1 MYKTL
6 ALAFALLLLQQTP
19 SVAQAILEKRVVLPQ
34 KETSLLELFLEVEK
48 QTQTTFA
55 YGSYLNLERI
65 IELPKQQYTVRTFL
79 DEVLKGTYTAYKE
92 RDNKIIIYP
101 LPKERV
107 ESQESSTISG
117 FIKDSESGETL
128 IGASIYDAERQ
139 KGTLTN
145 LYGFFSYTFPNA
157 SVLELRVSFLGYK
170 DTLIEIGKAEKNELT
185 IYLSRTS
192 TNLGTVEVT
201 STRQQETQMSQLTMS
216 SEEIAK
222 LPRFMGEPDVIKTL
236 TLMPGVKSG
245 NDNTGGIY
253 VRGGGPDQN
262 LILLDGATIYNSA
275 HAFDLFSTFNNSA
288 IKHVDLIKGGFPAR
302 YGGRLSSVID
312 ARMRDG
318 NLQRYTGEVGVGY
331 LLSKFT
337 FEGPIVKNKSSFIL
351 TGRRTM
357 LDGLTGLVSYFE
369 NTDSNQQTQ
378 DITFQDFNAKVNYSF
393 SDNDRVYL
401 SFYNSGDAFVVN
413 EKEISPTQGGSVTE
427 NLNVD
432 LSWANKLLSA
442 RWNHLFNNKLFSNT
456 TLTYS
461 RFNIGV
467 SVLESAEIDYDDKL
481 VTSGYENH
489 FSSLIKDY
497 GLRTQ
502 FDYFHSTEHNLKFG
516 INSTYH
522 QFEPGFT
529 SFKLSGNIIDTEID
543 TVLGKRALASLEWS
557 LFVEDEM
564 SLGNRT
570 KLNVGLHYANLH
582 VDGKLFPS
590 LQPRLALSYQLSP
603 ALNFNASYAHMA
615 QFIHLLTNNTLGV
628 PLDLWVPATSDAP
641 PMRSRQLASG
651 LKWTSKNEAYE
662 ISIEGYYK
670 TMDNLITYKEGVSIT
685 SAEEP
690 WEEKIEIQGEGKAYG
705 TEFFIQRLKGR
716 TTGWIGYTLALT
728 ERQFETVN
736 LGLAYPY
743 KYDRRHDFSFVLSHE
758 LSEQI
763 NFSGSW
769 IYSTGNAVTFPHT
782 IASSLPGLPNLDAG
796 QIQSQAIYLNA
807 GRNAVRMPN
816 YHRMDVGINFVKK
829 KRKGERTWNL
839 SVYNTY
845 MRKNAF
851 FIFPAESPDGDRHLR
866 QISAFWIVPSI
877 SYLFKFN

>member
-1 MYKTL
+1 MYKPLVLVL
-6 ALAFALLLLQQTP
+6 ALLFLQNTA
-19 SVAQAILEKRVVLPQ
+19 SKAQSTLEKKVILPQ
-34 KETSLLELFLEVEK
+34 NETTLKDLFQLVEK
-48 QTQTTFA
+48 QTQSTFS
-55 YGSYLNLERI
+55 YGSYLNTERKI
-65 IELPKQQYTVRTFL
+65 QLLKKHYTVRAFL
-79 DEVLKGTYTAYKE
+79 DEVLEGTSVAYKE
-92 RDNKIIIYP
+92 NNDKIIIYP
-101 LPKERV
+101 LSKKKSSLIE
-107 ESQESSTISG
+107 QSTISG
-117 FIKDSESGETL
+117 FVKDATSGETL
-128 IGASIYDAERQ
+128 IGASIYDAENQ

-145 LYGFFSYTFPNA
+145 LYGFFSYSLPNA
-157 SVLELRVSFLGYK
+157 SNTALRISFLGYQ
-170 DTLIEIGKAEKNELT
+170 DTLIAVGGNQESELT
-185 IYLSRTS
+185 ILLHKTS

-201 STRQQETQMSQLTMS
+201 GSRQQKTQMSQLTMS

-318 NLQRYTGEVGVGY
+318 NMQRYTGEIGVGY

-337 FEGPIVKNKSSFIL
+337 FEGPFIKNKSSFIV

-357 LDGLTGLVSYFE
+357 LDGLTGLVSYLE

-378 DITFQDFNAKVNYSF
+378 DIIFQDFNAKANYSF
-393 SDNDRVYL
+393 SEKDRVYL
-401 SFYNSGDAFVVN
+401 SFYNSGDAFIVN
-413 EKEISPTQGGSVTE
+413 EKEISPTEAGSVTE
-427 NLNVD
+427 NLSVD

-442 RWNHLFNNKLFSNT
+442 RWNHLFSNKLFSNT

-461 RFNIGV
+461 RFKIGV
-467 SVLESAEIDYDDKL
+467 SVLESAEIDYDDKK

-497 GLRTQ
+497 GMRTQ
-502 FDYFHSTEHNLKFG
+502 FDYFHSAEHNFKFG

-529 SFKLSGNIIDTEID
+529 SFKLSGNVVDTEID
-543 TVLGKRALASLEWS
+543 TVLGKRALSSLEWS
-557 LFVEDEM
+557 LFLEDEM
-564 SLGNRT
+564 SIGSRAKANI
-570 KLNVGLHYANLH
+570 GLHYANLH
-582 VDGKLFPS
+582 VDNKLYPS

-603 ALNFNASYAHMA
+603 SLHLNASYAHMA

-641 PMRSRQLASG
+641 PMRSRQLAGG
-651 LKWTSKNEAYE
+651 LKWTSENETYEVSVEAY
-662 ISIEGYYK
+662 YK
-670 TMDNLITYKEGVSIT
+670 AMDNLITYKEGVSIT

-690 WEEKIEIQGEGKAYG
+690 WEEKIEIHGKGKAYG
-705 TEFFIQRLKGR
+705 TEFFVQRTKGR

-736 LGLAYPY
+736 QGLVYPY
-743 KYDRRHDFSFVLSHE
+743 KYDRRHDFSIVLSHE
-758 LSEQI
+758 LAEQI
-763 NFSGSW
+763 SFSGSW
-769 IYSTGNAVTFPHT
+769 IFSTGNAVTFPHT
-782 IASSLPGLPNLDAG
+782 IASSLPGLPNLSPG
-796 QIQSQAIYLNA
+796 QIQTQPIYLNA

-816 YHRMDVGINFVKK
+816 YHRMDVGINFIKQ
-829 KRKGERTWNL
+829 KRRGERTWNL

-851 FIFPAESPDGDRHLR
+851 FIFPTESLTGERQLR

-877 SYLFKFN
+877 SYLYKFN